1 MWVESLFDDFKRRC
15 VCHDVCC
22 PTNTYPS
29 EDQHHYQRKQKLNC
43 QRQQNFTNCQFVKTH
58 MKNIHVNSPKI
69 RSWVYCSNIK
79 TCVGQQLIS
88 YNFNRATLNKNGR
101 HQKENAVS

>member
-43 QRQQNFTNCQFVKTH
+43 QRQQNFTNCQFVKIQ
-58 MKNIHVNSPKI
+58 MKKDSCKFNEEEMLGVLFQYKNLCWSTI
-69 RSWVYCSNIK
+69 
-79 TCVGQQLIS
+79 
-88 YNFNRATLNKNGR
+88 NFL
-101 HQKENAVS
+101 

>member
-29 EDQHHYQRKQKLNC
+29 EDQHHYQRKQKLKC
-43 QRQQNFTNCQFVKTH
+43 QRQQIFTNCQFVKVH
-58 MKNIHVNSPKI
+58 MKKDSCKFNEEEKLGVLFQYKNLCWSTI
-69 RSWVYCSNIK
+69 
-79 TCVGQQLIS
+79 
-88 YNFNRATLNKNGR
+88 NFL
-101 HQKENAVS
+101 